1 MAVCCQPCRMLT
13 VFVPLEQEG
22 PPVLDAALFVSLAV
36 KDFAKNIGSVDL
48 KGSNLDYSNFISRA
62 QHSTATLVI

>member
-1 MAVCCQPCRMLT
+1 MLT

-48 KGSNLDYSNFISRA
+48 KGSNLDYSNFIS
-62 QHSTATLVI
+62 

>member
-1 MAVCCQPCRMLT
+1 MGVCCQPCRMLT

-48 KGSNLDYSNFISRA
+48 KGSNLDYSNFIS
-62 QHSTATLVI
+62 